1 MIGVSLITQFVTYP
15 SFIEIDTS
23 RFKSFHRKYSNT
35 MFFIAG
41 PTMIIEAFASFFL
54 VIDSFN
60 YISLLSLFI
69 LIIVWILTFFK
80 IVPIHNNISINPKI
94 NLFERLIQLNLIRT
108 IFWILK
114 FLLLLLIF
122 LF

>member
-15 SFIEIDTS
+15 SFIDIDTS
-23 RFKSFHRKYSNT
+23 RFKAFHKKYSYT
-35 MFFIAG
+35 MFLIAG
-41 PTMIIEAFASFFL
+41 PTMIMEAIASFFL
-54 VIDSFN
+54 VIDSFDN
-60 YISLLSLFI
+60 ITLLSFFFLI
-69 LIIVWILTFFK
+69 LVWILTFLK
-80 IVPIHNNISINPKI
+80 IVPIHNKISINPKI

-114 FLLLLLIF
+114 FLSLLLIF

>member
-15 SFIEIDTS
+15 SFIEIDS
-23 RFKSFHRKYSNT
+23 KRFKNFHEKYSNT
-35 MFFIAG
+35 MLYIAG
-41 PTMIIEAFASFFL
+41 PTMIIEAIASFFL
-54 VIDSFN
+54 IIESFN
-60 YISLLSLFI
+60 YITLLSFFFLI
-69 LIIVWILTFFK
+69 LVWILTFVK

-94 NLFERLIQLNLIRT
+94 NLFKRLIQLNLIRT

>member
-15 SFIEIDTS
+15 SFIEIDPK
-23 RFKSFHRKYSNT
+23 RFKNFHEKYSNT
-35 MFFIAG
+35 MLYIAG
-41 PTMIIEAFASFFL
+41 PTMIIEAIASFFL
-54 VIDSFN
+54 IIESFS
-60 YISLLSLFI
+60 YIALLSFFFLI
-69 LIIVWILTFFK
+69 LVWILTFFK
-80 IVPIHNNISINPKI
+80 IVPIHNNISISPNIDSFK
-94 NLFERLIQLNLIRT
+94 RLIQLNLIRT

>member
-15 SFIEIDTS
+15 SFVEIDTS
-23 RFKSFHRKYSNT
+23 RFRNFHKKYSNT

-41 PTMIIEAFASFFL
+41 PTMISEAIASFFL
-54 VIDSFN
+54 LIDSFN
-60 YISLLSLFI
+60 YITLVSFFFLI
-69 LIIVWILTFFK
+69 LVWILTFFK
-80 IVPIHNNISINPKI
+80 IVPIHNKISINPNIK
-94 NLFERLIQLNLIRT
+94 LFERLIKLNLIRT
-108 IFWILK
+108 IFWALK

>member
-15 SFIEIDTS
+15 SFVEIDTS
-23 RFKSFHRKYSNT
+23 RFRNFHKKYSNT

-41 PTMIIEAFASFFL
+41 QTMISEAIASFFL
-54 VIDSFN
+54 LIDSFN
-60 YISLLSLFI
+60 YITLVSFFFLI
-69 LIIVWILTFFK
+69 LVWILTFFK
-80 IVPIHNNISINPKI
+80 IVPIHNKISINPNIK
-94 NLFERLIQLNLIRT
+94 LFERLIQLNLIRT
-108 IFWILK
+108 IFWVLK

>member
-15 SFIEIDTS
+15 SFIEIETS
-23 RFKSFHRKYSNT
+23 RFKSFHKKYSNT
-35 MFFIAG
+35 MFLIAG
-41 PTMIIEAFASFFL
+41 PTMIMEAIASFFL

-60 YISLLSLFI
+60 YITLISFFFLI
-69 LIIVWILTFFK
+69 LVWILTFFK
-80 IVPIHNNISINPKI
+80 IVPIHNKISINPNI

-108 IFWILK
+108 TFWILK
-114 FLLLLLIF
+114 FLSLLLIF